1 MLIVRTT
8 VDPLTTTPKGAMI
21 RGQTNKQ
28 RTMTY
33 IPPQLGDT
41 KVWVTKTETGWTVQV
56 VYYKENTLRGDCYWE
71 TKKFRNFKK
80 EKDAKTFASRFN

>member
-1 MLIVRTT
+1 
-8 VDPLTTTPKGAMI
+8 
-21 RGQTNKQ
+21 
-28 RTMTY
+28 MTY

-71 TKKFRNFKK
+71 TKEFRNNKK